1 MASRAILRR
10 SRLVKDY
17 ASRTTP
23 GFQWLGHCHG
33 GFQNWES
40 EAKGFSFSSGVNDD
54 DRFSIAK
61 QEFRRRS
68 PMGIR
73 WIAQS
78 VRTVTTATAAAKPP
92 DDEENERRA
101 GDKRKQASPE
111 DCDQAVQGLSTTA
124 KAAKAKKLQESQKVS
139 KMLKKVWATF
149 LGIGPAFRAVAS
161 MSRFALFNFMF
172 RYLALIIIW

>member
-40 EAKGFSFSSGVNDD
+40 EPKGFGFSFSSGVNDD

-61 QEFRRRS
+61 QEFRLRS

-172 RYLALIIIW
+172 RYLALKL